1 MKREIRF
8 ITLRSQ
14 DMPENLVSIVADE
27 SDLPIDAVFPSSA
40 EGGPKLMQLGAEAMQ
55 IRSND
60 KPS

>member
-1 MKREIRF
+1 
-8 ITLRSQ
+8 
-14 DMPENLVSIVADE
+14 MPENLVSIVADE